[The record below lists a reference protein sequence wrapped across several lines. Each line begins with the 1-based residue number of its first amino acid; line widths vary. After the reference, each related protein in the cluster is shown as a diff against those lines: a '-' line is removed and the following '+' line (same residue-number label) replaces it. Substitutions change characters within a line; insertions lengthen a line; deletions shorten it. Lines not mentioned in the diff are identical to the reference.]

1 MGQYH
6 LIVNLDKREFLY
18 PHEFGDGFKL
28 MEFGQSAGGTLTA
41 LTILLAASNGRG
53 GGDFQDT
60 TTSLEHRPGCW
71 AGDRI
76 AIIGDYFEEE
86 DVEGLSAEDMADLW
100 SEDPETW
107 TDISMVVSKTML
119 EAGEMGAGQQR
130 TLTRRTANTPYNP
143 YSSIK

>member
-28 MEFGQSAGGTLTA
+28 MEFGQSAGGTLTG

-53 GGDFQDT
+53 GGDFFDP
-60 TTSLEHRPGCW
+60 SNGSGHRPGCW

-76 AIIGDYFEEE
+76 AIIGDYFENG
-86 DVEGLSAEDMADLW
+86 DVPGLTVLDMQDLW
-100 SEDPETW
+100 DDEPQTW
-107 TDISMVVSKTML
+107 TDISRVLAGQLL
-119 EAGEMGAGQQR
+119 EAGEMGPHQEHK
-130 TLTRRTANTPYNP
+130 LTTR
-143 YSSIK
+143 I